1 MRKTFNMSD
10 NVVAELVKHS
20 KENKTTQGKVVEV
33 AISLYLSMYKGASA
47 IANTL
52 EVMKNDQPVTAV
64 KKNGSQT

>member
-33 AISLYLSMYKGASA
+33 AISLYLSMYKGANA
-47 IANTL
+47 IAQSIEN
-52 EVMKNDQPVTAV
+52 MKIDQPAAAV